1 MYKTERPIIPMTI
14 RIDSTPSPQQRIMI
28 VDAIVHEWKRLP
40 VRKYATLLYKS
51 NLQIIRGTIEAIK
64 ANPPTYSTLHQ
75 LYDKSTQHVLG
86 EQVQGGHNVV
96 IPCMLGFVSAAHIKN

>member
-1 MYKTERPIIPMTI
+1 MTI
-14 RIDSTPSPQQRIMI
+14 RIDSTPPPQQRIMI

-64 ANPPTYSTLHQ
+64 ANPPTYATLINYMINR
-75 LYDKSTQHVLG
+75 LNMFLASKCKVDT
-86 EQVQGGHNVV
+86 
-96 IPCMLGFVSAAHIKN
+96 M